1 MKWILNQLYG
11 MRSELKF
18 TLSKNWLSDF
28 EININ
33 IQRQREITEAIM
45 LIEKE
50 IDKKKKI
57 KLMEYCTK
65 MQFDHRENK
74 R

>member
-18 TLSKNWLSDF
+18 TLSKNWLNDF

-50 IDKKKKI
+50 IRQK
-57 KLMEYCTK
+57 E
-65 MQFDHRENK
+65 ENK
-74 R
+74 TNGILHENAI